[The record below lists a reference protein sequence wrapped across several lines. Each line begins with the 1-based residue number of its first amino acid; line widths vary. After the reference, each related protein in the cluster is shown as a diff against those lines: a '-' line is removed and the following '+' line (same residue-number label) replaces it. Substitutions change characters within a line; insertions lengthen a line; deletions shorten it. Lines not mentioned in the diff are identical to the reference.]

1 MKIPAHQ
8 YEPENYTA
16 LFHDKARQTLPLFG
30 EFGVQAPV
38 ELDQD
43 ANQGDQT
50 LIASLHSSKPTHYRM
65 RAEFRLWHE
74 KVDNDEANSS
84 LHYAMFNPDNPKR
97 PILLEGFP
105 VAHESIA
112 NLMEPLRAE
121 LEGNPV
127 LRERVFQIDF
137 LTTLTNDTLVTL
149 IYHRP
154 LDEAW
159 IEQAKALEQKFG
171 ISVIGRSRK
180 QRVVVSKESVQEKL
194 HIAGRD
200 FHYMQIENA
209 FSQPNADINQKMI
222 EWTLAQL
229 DEQGVSTNCLLELY
243 CGNGNFTLPLSQK
256 FERVLATE
264 ISKSSINTANENV
277 RLNQATNIE
286 FVRLSG
292 EETSAALAGE
302 RTFRRLAHIEL
313 DEYDFDTVFVDPP
326 RAGLDDKTLAFISQ
340 FNIIIYI
347 SCNPHT
353 LAANL
358 EQLSQSHRLK
368 AFALFDQFPYTS
380 HLECGAIL
388 TSSTT

>member
-8 YEPENYTA
+8 YEPDNYLA
-16 LFHDKARQTLPLFG
+16 LFHDKARNTLPLFSA
-30 EFGVQAPV
+30 FGVQQPA
-38 ELDQD
+38 ELDQNTPSD
-43 ANQGDQT
+43 AP
-50 LIASLHSSKPTHYRM
+50 LAASLHTSKPTHYRM

-74 KVDNDEANSS
+74 RDEDGAPGA
-84 LHYAMFNPDNPKR
+84 LHYAMFNPDDPKR

-121 LEGNPV
+121 LEGNAI

-137 LTTLTNDTLVTL
+137 LSTLTNDTLVTL

-159 IEQAKALEQKFG
+159 LEQAKLLEAKFG

-180 QRVVVSKESVQEKL
+180 QRMVVSKDSVQEQL
-194 HIAGRD
+194 SIAGRD
-200 FHYMQIENA
+200 FHYQQIENA
-209 FSQPNADINQKMI
+209 FSQPNAYINQKMI

-229 DEQGVSTNCLLELY
+229 DEQGVSTQCLLELY
-243 CGNGNFTLPLSQK
+243 CGNGNFTLPLAQK

-286 FVRLSG
+286 FIRLSG

-302 RTFRRLAHIEL
+302 RSFRRLAHL
-313 DEYDFDTVFVDPP
+313 DLSTYDFDTVFVDPP
-326 RAGLDDKTLAFISQ
+326 RAGLDDKTLAFIAQ
-340 FNIIIYI
+340 FKTIIYI

-353 LAANL
+353 LSANL
-358 EQLSQSHRLK
+358 EQLSQSHALK
-368 AFALFDQFPYTS
+368 AFALFDQFPYTA

-388 TSSTT
+388 TKTA